1 MTIIPANPGFE
12 LLCGSIECGKVEV
25 YAPRPILA
33 WRITE
38 HGPIPIALDLSVVG
52 RQMTVADYISMSLP
66 EGGTPSLRYA
76 VRHGGTIYDATIGG
90 EFDSEEDWREWLL
103 TGGGQVGKARRLA
116 KRVKAPT

>member
-12 LLCGSIECGKVEV
+12 LLCGVIEGGKVEV

-38 HGPIPIALDLSVVG
+38 HGPIPIALDVSVVG
-52 RQMTVADYISMSLP
+52 REMTVADFISMRLL

-76 VRHGGTIYDATIGG
+76 VRHGGTIYDARRGIRQRGRLEGMAAHDG
-90 EFDSEEDWREWLL
+90 E
-103 TGGGQVGKARRLA
+103 GQVGKVRRVA
-116 KRVKAPT
+116 KRVKPPT